1 MIWYLEFEKEFILWL
16 QGLFAGSF
24 LQKLLY
30 WFNYGIS
37 LLGTE
42 VVAIAIIGMI
52 YWGINKEKGRNI
64 GLAVIFVS
72 ATNTMIKDIFKRLR
86 PYQSVEQIKLLQDV
100 GGYSFPSGHSCDA
113 SSLTYSLAL
122 NYPKKFFRKLAIVL
136 PILIA
141 LSRNYLGCHWLSD
154 VIVGLLFGYL
164 IAFINDKL
172 IKRYPDK
179 QKMISIIYLMISAI
193 GLLYC
198 EADDYFTSFGILI
211 GFVLAMYYD
220 EKKVN
225 FTNTDKWYLV
235 ITRTIGGLLV
245 YFILSPILKRV
256 FALVAT
262 DNVFVLGSLRMLRYA
277 IVVFVMLAIYPM
289 LFKYEDKLLK
299 KKNKIIE

>member
-1 MIWYLEFEKEFILWL
+1 MIWYLEIEKDFILWL
-16 QGLFAGSF
+16 QNLFAGSF

-42 VVAIAIIGMI
+42 VVAIVIIGMI
-52 YWGINKEKGRNI
+52 YWGINKEKGKNI

-100 GGYSFPSGHSCDA
+100 GGYSFPSGHSSDV

-122 NYPKKFFRKLAIVL
+122 NYPKKLFKRLAIVL
-136 PILIA
+136 PILVA

-164 IAFINDKL
+164 IAFVNDKL
-172 IKRYPDK
+172 IKRYPNK
-179 QKMISIIYLMISAI
+179 QKLIGIVYLIISAI

-220 EKKVN
+220 DKKVN

-235 ITRTIGGLLV
+235 LTRTIGGLLI
-245 YFILSPILKRV
+245 YFILSPILKSV
-256 FALVAT
+256 FALVVT
-262 DNVFVLGSLRMLRYA
+262 DSALILGLFRMLRYA

-289 LFKYEDKLLK
+289 LFKYEDIVLK
-299 KKNKIIE
+299 KKNKIVE

>member
-1 MIWYLEFEKEFILWL
+1 MIWYLEIEKDFILWL
-16 QGLFAGSF
+16 QNLFAGSF

-42 VVAIAIIGMI
+42 VVAIVIIGMI
-52 YWGINKEKGRNI
+52 YWGINKEKGKNI

-100 GGYSFPSGHSCDA
+100 GGYSFPSGHSSDV

-122 NYPKKFFRKLAIVL
+122 NYPKKLFKRLAIVL
-136 PILIA
+136 PILVA

-164 IAFINDKL
+164 IAFVNDKL
-172 IKRYPDK
+172 IKRYPNK
-179 QKMISIIYLMISAI
+179 QKLIGIVYLIISAI

-220 EKKVN
+220 DKKVN

-235 ITRTIGGLLV
+235 LTRTIGGLLI
-245 YFILSPILKRV
+245 YFILSPILKSV
-256 FALVAT
+256 FALVVT
-262 DNVFVLGSLRMLRYA
+262 DSVLILGLFRMLRYA

-289 LFKYEDKLLK
+289 LFKYEDIVLK
-299 KKNKIIE
+299 KKNKIVE

>member
-52 YWGINKEKGRNI
+52 HWGINKEKGKNI

-100 GGYSFPSGHSCDA
+100 GGYSFPSGHSSDA

-256 FALVAT
+256 FALVVT